1 MHRPELMPA
10 EMTQSSSSDLYP
22 SQPGILPCSAD
33 PERNDAIIQP
43 RVASSCDSA
52 TPSELA
58 LKCSSLLYG
67 PGLGLPHGSMGM
79 CGQHEPIQGS
89 KNMFEMGGKAI
100 GVTPLF
106 W

>member
-1 MHRPELMPA
+1 MHRPNA
-10 EMTQSSSSDLYP
+10 CRDDTSDLYP
-22 SQPGILPCSAD
+22 AHPGILPCSAD

-67 PGLGLPHGSMGM
+67 PGLGLPWE
-79 CGQHEPIQGS
+79 CDKE
-89 KNMFEMGGKAI
+89 
-100 GVTPLF
+100 VPLGF
-106 W
+106 GHH